1 MTYGP
6 FIESSKTSFGESLTA
21 QLTPIVHLEF
31 PYNINPRIVTSRT
44 NNGGTI
50 VQVDQKAQLSTS
62 ASANASAQMVSVIG
76 VKYYPGEGALIRFS
90 ALFDTP
96 VANSLQEIGIGSSTD
111 GYYFNYS
118 GTTFAICRR
127 RGGVEEV
134 RRLTITTGSTTDENV
149 TITLDGDTK
158 TDVAVTNT
166 GDTTLTANEIGSA
179 DYSDVG
185 TGWSTHVMGS
195 TVFFVSYDAAIHS
208 GDYSLSSV
216 STAVGAFSQSLA
228 GADAIDVIVAQAD
241 WNKDTLGAGEL
252 NPSGITL
259 VQTNLNVY
267 QIRYQWLGAGSMFFY
282 VFNPSGGR
290 PILVHEIEYANAN
303 TVPSVDNPTL
313 PLCVRVQ
320 NTSNTSDVVMATAS
334 MGGFVEG
341 RVKEFGVSHSTSVS
355 VEGITITETPIL
367 TIHSHDIFQGKINR
381 VRVKIKLLSASVD
394 GGKPSI
400 LRVIKNATLTGASFS
415 PVAPGA
421 GTSTIHMDT
430 SATEL
435 TGGDVIFTAGLS
447 KVDSIALN
455 SQDLEI
461 FLEPIEFLTVS
472 LQATATTVDA
482 VLSLSWEEL
491 F

>member
-1 MTYGP
+1 MTYAP
-6 FIESSKTSFGESLTA
+6 FEKPAVTSFGEALSA
-21 QLTPIVHLEF
+21 QLTPIIHLEF
-31 PYNINPRIVTSRT
+31 PYNINSRIVTSRV

-50 VQVDQKAQLSTS
+50 TQTDQKAQLSTG
-62 ASANASAQMVSVIG
+62 ASSNASAQMVSVVA

-90 ALFDTP
+90 ALFGTP
-96 VANSLQEIGIGSSTD
+96 AANSIQEIGIGSSTD
-111 GYYFNYS
+111 GYYFNYA
-118 GTTFAICRR
+118 GTSFGICRR

-134 RRLTITTGSTTDENV
+134 RRLTITTASTTDENV
-149 TITLDGDTK
+149 TITLDGDAK

-166 GDTTLTANEIGSA
+166 GDTTLTANEISAA

-195 TVFFVSYDAAIHS
+195 TVFFVSFDAASHS
-208 GDYSLSSV
+208 GAYSLSA
-216 STAVGAFSQSLA
+216 STAVGSPSQSLA
-228 GADAIDVIVAQAD
+228 GAVAMDIVVVQAD
-241 WNKDTLGAGEL
+241 WNKDTMGAGAL
-252 NPSGITL
+252 NPSGVTL
-259 VQTNLNVY
+259 IHTNLNIY

-282 VFNPSGGR
+282 IFNPKGGS

-303 TVPSVDNPTL
+303 TIPSVDNPTL

-320 NTSNTSDVVMATAS
+320 NVSNTSDIVMATAS

-341 RVKEFGVSHSTSVS
+341 RVKEFGVAHALSVS
-355 VEGITITETPIL
+355 VEGVTVTETPIV

-381 VRVKIKLLSASVD
+381 VRIKIKLISASVD

-400 LRVIKNATLTGASFS
+400 LRITKNATLTGASFS
-415 PVAPGA
+415 PHESGI
-421 GTSTIHMDT
+421 STIHQDT
-430 SATEL
+430 SATAL
-435 TGGDVIFTAGLS
+435 TGGDDIFTAGLS
-447 KVDSIALN
+447 KIDSIALN

-461 FLEPIEFLTVS
+461 FLEPIEFLTIS